1 MARLYPRTRGGT
13 VFDHVGVNVADF
25 ETSRRFFEQALA
37 PLGYRVVMDFS
48 QYGAAGFGTDEK
60 PEFWIGAR
68 DPRGTGTHVAFAAA
82 DHAAVERFYEAALA
96 AGGTDNGP
104 PGTREEYHPSYYA
117 AFVLDPDGNNIE
129 AVCHH
134 APS

>member
-1 MARLYPRTRGGT
+1 
-13 VFDHVGVNVADF
+13 VFDHVGLNVADF
-25 ETSRRFFEQALA
+25 ATSKRFFEQALS

-48 QYGAAGFGTDEK
+48 QFGAAGFGAEDK
-60 PEFWIGAR
+60 PEFWVSAR
-68 DPRGTGTHVAFAAA
+68 DPRGTGTHVAFQAS
-82 DHAAVERFYEAALA
+82 DHATVDSFHAEALA

-129 AVCHH
+129 AVCHQ
-134 APS
+134 AQ